1 MNSIT
6 EIKDCLIVEEIE
18 RIKNLSNEQL
28 IRELIEV
35 KTKKIEKMTDVEIF
49 KILQKN
55 GNRN

>member
-6 EIKDCLIVEEIE
+6 EIKDCMIVKEIE

-35 KTKKIEKMTDVEIF
+35 KTMKIEEMTDVEIF